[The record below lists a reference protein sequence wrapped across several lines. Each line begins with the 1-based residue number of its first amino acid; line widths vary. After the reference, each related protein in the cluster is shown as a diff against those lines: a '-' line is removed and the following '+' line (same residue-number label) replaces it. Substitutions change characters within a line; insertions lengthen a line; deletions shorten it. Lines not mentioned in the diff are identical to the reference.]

1 MVLDGKCD
9 GDEDDDEGGIDVLL
23 GGLHINTSATD
34 NEEFTEMFDDDEMD
48 SAHNRTEELPS
59 QMPLIWSLLA
69 KPHHRRGQQ
78 CPSGSA
84 RTTPTHTSDLQMR
97 FTKIHQSG
105 RRAMTETHLLMAP
118 HLPILQQTT
127 NSSHYQRTST
137 ILAILF
143 GFHISLFI
151 VSCVLLV

>member
-1 MVLDGKCD
+1 MKTTMTGAL
-9 GDEDDDEGGIDVLL
+9 
-23 GGLHINTSATD
+23 TSCWVDYTSTPQLPITRSLRRCPMMMRWTQAR
-34 NEEFTEMFDDDEMD
+34 
-48 SAHNRTEELPS
+48 NRTEELPS
-59 QMPLIWSLLA
+59 QMPLVRSLLA

-143 GFHISLFI
+143 GFHISLFT